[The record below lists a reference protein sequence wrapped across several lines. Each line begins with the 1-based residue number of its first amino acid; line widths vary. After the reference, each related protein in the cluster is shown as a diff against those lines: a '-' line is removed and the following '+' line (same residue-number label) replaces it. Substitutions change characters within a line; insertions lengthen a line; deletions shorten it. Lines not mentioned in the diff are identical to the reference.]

1 MGKKAQSE
9 LAQHQ
14 QKIFKIDD
22 HMCIGISGLTADAR
36 VLAEY
41 MRNECLNHRYIYDAP
56 MQVGRLVSQVAD
68 MSQQKTQNSSKRPYG
83 VGLLVAG
90 VDEKGPHLFETCPSG
105 NFFEYYAMAI
115 GGKSTSAKTYLEKH
129 FESFKD
135 ADVGQLLQ
143 HAVEAMNKTTGSDQ
157 NLTVKNTAVAIIGP
171 DGKYTEVK
179 SEDLQ
184 ACIDKLEKKAADDDV
199 CMDDSA
205 AGGGDGG

>member
-1 MGKKAQSE
+1 MG
-9 LAQHQ
+9 LAEYQ
-14 QKIFKIDD
+14 QKMFKIDD

-56 MQVGRLVSQVAD
+56 MQVGRLVAQVAD

-105 NFFEYYAMAI
+105 NFFEYHAMAI

-129 FESFKD
+129 FESFAD
-135 ADVGQLLQ
+135 ASPEQLLQ

-157 NLTVKNTAVAIIGP
+157 TLSVKNTAVS
-171 DGKYTEVK
+171 DEQV
-179 SEDLQ
+179 Q
-184 ACIDKLEKKAADDDV
+184 ACIDKLEKKAEPDAD
-199 CMDDSA
+199 MDDAPA
-205 AGGGDGG
+205 ASGGDGGAAPMDTSA